1 MKTTVRTIN
10 IILLIVCFNPVF
22 GQTNLIIPNKGIEGI
37 SIVIDSSK
45 ISDVIEIYGTDYTL
59 TEKTLMTYYQYDK
72 IGLTF
77 QIDPYDKN
85 QIIRS
90 ISVQSPFKARTL
102 NGIFLNEST
111 MKDVWNKYNEKGC
124 FTSNSYAWHSQN
136 GISFY
141 IKKEPN
147 DKGYNTSEK
156 IYKIEINNNGNFGF
170 SSRINFEFNDEPV
183 QEKLN
188 SLIEI
193 LESDNFNF
201 DRLEEFWNKEKLSEK
216 KSYGLVKRNVFSRQ
230 LENNLT
236 QENIA
241 IRIVGSSYDLNI
253 IKINNDLAYLKLI
266 DDKEQ
271 KTVIERIEIPQLEK
285 LDLNIYTYGTF
296 CGIAGTPPDKCQE
309 MLGLVREKKYNE
321 LKVWLKSINP
331 EVATY
336 GYIGLEFLNQ
346 SGIEIAQTELEQ
358 MNKLRKSDIQLNTCQ
373 GCIFGV
379 SEKISNVLTKDNLKQ
394 IYHLFEQGGWLK

>member
-156 IYKIEINNNGNFGF
+156 IYKIDINNNGNFGF

-188 SLIEI
+188 RLIEI

-201 DRLEEFWNKEKLSEK
+201 DRLEEFWNKEKPSEK
-216 KSYGLVKRNVFSRQ
+216 KPYGLVKRNVFSRQ
-230 LENNLT
+230 LENNLI
-236 QENIA
+236 QENIT

-271 KTVIERIEIPQLEK
+271 KTVIERIENPQLEK
-285 LDLNIYTYGTF
+285 LDLNVYTYGTF
-296 CGIAGTPPDKCQE
+296 CSIAGTPPDKCQE
-309 MLGLVREKKYNE
+309 MRGFVREKKYNE